1 LLNKSQYRAISEHF
15 NKKSVNVRN
24 GANVS
29 NYNIILIRKNEF
41 LQIFLQKSHFSL
53 FLVLTFPGNGRIIT
67 TVNEARTTASA
78 PGGIYKQE
86 TGKAKP
92 IINPREP

>member
-1 LLNKSQYRAISEHF
+1 MPGII
-15 NKKSVNVRN
+15 NVRN
-24 GANVS
+24 GANIS
-29 NYNIILIRKNEF
+29 SYNIILIRKNEF
-41 LQIFLQKSHFSL
+41 LRIFLENSHFFA
-53 FLVLTFPGNGRIIT
+53 FLVLTFSENGRIIL

-86 TGKAKP
+86 AGKVKP